1 MDGIAGASH
10 ASLLG
15 LLICALPLF
24 AGAWYCF
31 SPGER
36 LLALMRPITLAAIF
50 AALCSFLLALVN
62 GVRAISVMKALDL
75 DSVRIVGIV
84 MKEGLAPVALSFA
97 LLTVA
102 WAFVTIGM
110 RKG

>member
-1 MDGIAGASH
+1 MSGLVGASY

-15 LLICALPLF
+15 LLICAVPML
-24 AGAWYCF
+24 AGAWLCF
-31 SPGER
+31 APGER
-36 LLALMRPITLAAIF
+36 LLAVMRPLTMAAIF
-50 AALCSFLLALVN
+50 AALCSFMLAMVN
-62 GVRAISVMKALDL
+62 GARAVSMMKALDV
-75 DSVRIVGIV
+75 DSVRLVGIILS
-84 MKEGLAPVALSFA
+84 EGLAPVVVSFA